1 MNQTL
6 SMAASLVLA
15 SMCVAQAAPPAQAKT
30 ERATATAQD
39 APAGARAIMGV
50 EMEEVDEALAQQL
63 GVDPDSVVLIYDVM
77 PGYGAAK
84 AGIKKHDVIKAI
96 DGSSPVSTDTVRKLL
111 AKKKPGDKVKVTYIR
126 GRDTGE
132 VEIEL
137 MAAKDN
143 AAVAGVTAPAQA
155 DKPGWTPGTANA
167 PRVSAPQL
175 QRAGTEPSATPAPGG
190 GWLWRAQDEEQL
202 RSAVQRLREQLR
214 ISEQDVGRRARD
226 MAKESSALAEKIVQM
241 TRDKALTGLNDEKV
255 KRLGDAAQELAE
267 RSREKL
273 EVEMRDVLE
282 KHRDTLDKSM
292 RDLEKLLGKLP
303 SSEAVRVAREYT
315 ARATQPGGGA
325 GAKVEVRPGQP
336 AAPAPLTPGQFYVG
350 QGGTAPLAVIGD
362 SGKAFKKVEE
372 RLEGVEDRL
381 EKIEQMLEK
390 LVGRA
395 PAKSTK

>member
-1 MNQTL
+1 
-6 SMAASLVLA
+6 
-15 SMCVAQAAPPAQAKT
+15 
-30 ERATATAQD
+30 
-39 APAGARAIMGV
+39 
-50 EMEEVDEALAQQL
+50 
-63 GVDPDSVVLIYDVM
+63 
-77 PGYGAAK
+77 
-84 AGIKKHDVIKAI
+84 
-96 DGSSPVSTDTVRKLL
+96 
-111 AKKKPGDKVKVTYIR
+111 
-126 GRDTGE
+126 
-132 VEIEL
+132 
-137 MAAKDN
+137 
-143 AAVAGVTAPAQA
+143 
-155 DKPGWTPGTANA
+155 
-167 PRVSAPQL
+167 
-175 QRAGTEPSATPAPGG
+175 
-190 GWLWRAQDEEQL
+190 
-202 RSAVQRLREQLR
+202 
-214 ISEQDVGRRARD
+214 
-226 MAKESSALAEKIVQM
+226 MAKESAALAEKIVQM

-315 ARATQPGGGA
+315 ARASQPGGGA
-325 GAKVEVRPGQP
+325 GAKLEVRPGQP
-336 AAPAPLTPGQFYVG
+336 AAPAPLTPGQFYLG